1 MKQILLS
8 IFLNLCCFSFASRL
22 LVSVLTKKSPFCVTA
37 HYTAKKNVVSGAFWD
52 DACGLRFF
60 FNTFTCCAFRL
71 LLGTCLY
78 GL

>member
-8 IFLNLCCFSFASRL
+8 IFLNLCCFSFASRS
-22 LVSVLTKKSPFCVTA
+22 LVSVLTKKKSLFCATA

-60 FNTFTCCAFRL
+60 F
-71 LLGTCLY
+71 
-78 GL
+78 